1 MGEGFGRPLPYAQH
15 LLCDLHMKENI
26 VSKMNELGIR
36 GKPSEVILSD
46 IFGGDIGCKRVPGL
60 IDSESH
66 AQFVTN
72 LEKMK
77 EEWLS
82 LHPLSERF
90 VTYFCKYKAEII
102 RQTMTAELRSMAGLG
117 WPPGVYDQ
125 NGNEC
130 MNSVLQREKQLTRKR
145 KLSIPE
151 FARLLQTVVK
161 RQRTEEDLAFIGLGE
176 LKMDKNYEEEGM
188 KESVFYRK
196 TRAQQEAALKKFHNL
211 SVKTVDIIPID
222 LENTNEADTMS
233 PMSLPLEDFGIIRV
247 PFSILARMYHRASLI
262 LARKEENIHPDPG
275 RGDNLPRYVANEAID
290 APSYAVCKKRTVRRG
305 TYYVCSGTC
314 IDFKAYDICAH
325 TLAVAEMGRSLTEF
339 VHCYKTTNQRPP
351 NVDALIHMDLP
362 PGRGSKK
369 TKATQRRKGATNKK
383 REEVVESY
391 TNTSPTDQ
399 SASNPASTL
408 VRSSGNRGTEKEA
421 EKTTTQKDT
430 EEPQVCIYCK
440 DHSQLIQGVMRDS
453 VISGF
458 RSVKGFKFFCVI
470 MLPTV

>member
-1 MGEGFGRPLPYAQH
+1 
-15 LLCDLHMKENI
+15 
-26 VSKMNELGIR
+26 
-36 GKPSEVILSD
+36 
-46 IFGGDIGCKRVPGL
+46 
-60 IDSESH
+60 
-66 AQFVTN
+66 
-72 LEKMK
+72 
-77 EEWLS
+77 
-82 LHPLSERF
+82 
-90 VTYFCKYKAEII
+90 
-102 RQTMTAELRSMAGLG
+102 
-117 WPPGVYDQ
+117 
-125 NGNEC
+125 
-130 MNSVLQREKQLTRKR
+130 
-145 KLSIPE
+145 
-151 FARLLQTVVK
+151 
-161 RQRTEEDLAFIGLGE
+161 
-176 LKMDKNYEEEGM
+176 MDKNYEEEGM

-211 SVKTVDIIPID
+211 PVKTVDIIPID

-233 PMSLPLEDFGIIRV
+233 PLSLPLEDFGIIRV

-383 REEVVESY
+383 RKEVVESY

-430 EEPQVCIYCK
+430 EEPQNNSPNTSTPAVQEGSFQLSLLKRCSPLVRCYGCK
-440 DHSQLIQGVMRDS
+440 GVLKLRRGEDFFYSQ
-453 VISGF
+453 
-458 RSVKGFKFFCVI
+458 
-470 MLPTV
+470 PTRRPRHNIKHQTGLLAEWRAKDWTIRKRILSL

>member
-1 MGEGFGRPLPYAQH
+1 
-15 LLCDLHMKENI
+15 
-26 VSKMNELGIR
+26 
-36 GKPSEVILSD
+36 
-46 IFGGDIGCKRVPGL
+46 
-60 IDSESH
+60 
-66 AQFVTN
+66 
-72 LEKMK
+72 
-77 EEWLS
+77 
-82 LHPLSERF
+82 
-90 VTYFCKYKAEII
+90 
-102 RQTMTAELRSMAGLG
+102 
-117 WPPGVYDQ
+117 
-125 NGNEC
+125 
-130 MNSVLQREKQLTRKR
+130 
-145 KLSIPE
+145 
-151 FARLLQTVVK
+151 
-161 RQRTEEDLAFIGLGE
+161 
-176 LKMDKNYEEEGM
+176 MDKNYEEEGM

-196 TRAQQEAALKKFHNL
+196 ARAQQEVALKKFHNL
-211 SVKTVDIIPID
+211 PVKTVDIIPID

-233 PMSLPLEDFGIIRV
+233 PLSLPLEDFGIIRV

-275 RGDNLPRYVANEAID
+275 RGDNLSRYVANEAID

-325 TLAVAEMGRSLTEF
+325 TLAVAEMDRSLTEF

-369 TKATQRRKGATNKK
+369 TKATQGRKGATNKK
-383 REEVVESY
+383 RKEVVESY

-399 SASNPASTL
+399 SAANPASTL
-408 VRSSGNRGTEKEA
+408 VSSPGNRGTEKEA

-440 DHSQLIQGVMRDS
+440 DHSQLMQGVMRDS
-453 VISGF
+453 FISGF